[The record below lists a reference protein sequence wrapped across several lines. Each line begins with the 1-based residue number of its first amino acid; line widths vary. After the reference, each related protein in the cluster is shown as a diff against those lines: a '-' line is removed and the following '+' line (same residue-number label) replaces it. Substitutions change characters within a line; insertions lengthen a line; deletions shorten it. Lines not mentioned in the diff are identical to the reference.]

1 MKSDLLATSPL
12 LVLPLMAFFLF
23 LVVFLTVFFVTMA
36 RKAIAYDPI
45 ERLPFEMGDEDGNG
59 VPGMAGAR
67 TTDEEGTDR

>member
-36 RKAIAYDPI
+36 RKALAYDPI
-45 ERLPFEMGDEDGNG
+45 ARLPFELG
-59 VPGMAGAR
+59 
-67 TTDEEGTDR
+67 DEEGSSKPGMTGARATEEGQDR